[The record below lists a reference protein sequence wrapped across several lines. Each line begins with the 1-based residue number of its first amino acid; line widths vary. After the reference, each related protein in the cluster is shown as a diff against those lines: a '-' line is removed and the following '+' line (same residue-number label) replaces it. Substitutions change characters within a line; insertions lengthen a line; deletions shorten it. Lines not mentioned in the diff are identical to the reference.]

1 MRRFLIFWMICSN
14 AFTLQYSTNMKHN
27 LSNNDKNSAS
37 PRNMDSS
44 ITDDLSIYYYGPVTD
59 ESCLQLTQA
68 LGIMNNKA
76 KQQNAM
82 NYQIKPN
89 IPLHIQSG
97 GGSLMPSF
105 YVCDYIKNSETPVH
119 TYVDGFC
126 ASAASLMSVCG
137 KKRYMTKHSS
147 MLIHQLSGVAKGK
160 FAELKTEVNNLNFFM
175 TYVKDI
181 YLKNTNLSEK
191 TLDELL
197 ETDIWLNATTC
208 LQYGLVDEII

>member
-1 MRRFLIFWMICSN
+1 MRWGFVLYMLCKS
-14 AFTLQYSTNMKHN
+14 AFTLQYSNINHN
-27 LSNNDKNSAS
+27 LRNNDKPATQKNF
-37 PRNMDSS
+37 DTS
-44 ITDDLSIYYYGPVTD
+44 ITDNLSIFYYGPVTE

-68 LGIMNNKA
+68 LGTMNDKA
-76 KQQNAM
+76 KQQKAM
-82 NYQIKPN
+82 SDQIRPY

-105 YVCDYIKNSETPVH
+105 YVCDYIENSETPIY
-119 TYVDGFC
+119 TYIDGFC

-137 KKRYMTKHSS
+137 EKRYMTKHSS

-175 TYVKDI
+175 NYVKDI
-181 YLKNTNLSEK
+181 YLKHTK
-191 TLDELL
+191 LDEQTLNALL

-208 LQYGLVDEII
+208 LKYGLIDEII